1 MLRKT
6 VALSLALLLLPRMA
20 LAQATPPPAL
30 GAAPSQP
37 DRYTTAGTEI
47 GKLLDDPAA
56 RAVLDKDVPGLT
68 ANGQIE
74 MARGMT
80 LRAIQ
85 SFVPDTLTDAV
96 LSQVD
101 ADLAKLSVQK

>member
-1 MLRKT
+1 MRFKN
-6 VALSLALLLLPRMA
+6 VALSLALLLSPTMA
-20 LAQATPPPAL
+20 LAQSSAVSPS
-30 GAAPSQP
+30 AASSQAAG
-37 DRYTTAGTEI
+37 YTTAGTEI

-68 ANGQIE
+68 GNGQIE

-85 SFVPDTLTDAV
+85 PFVPDTLTDAV

-101 ADLAKLSVQK
+101 ADLAKLRARQ